1 MQFFY
6 LSWHLLTFSQ
16 SAKSELFSYGI
27 FKWLKW
33 LKYTML
39 WFQHNTLSEYILVD
53 IEWKFDSLSA
63 QDFQFSEYKF
73 S

>member
-1 MQFFY
+1 
-6 LSWHLLTFSQ
+6 
-16 SAKSELFSYGI
+16 
-27 FKWLKW
+27 
-33 LKYTML
+33 ML

-53 IEWKFDSLSA
+53 IEWKLDSLSA